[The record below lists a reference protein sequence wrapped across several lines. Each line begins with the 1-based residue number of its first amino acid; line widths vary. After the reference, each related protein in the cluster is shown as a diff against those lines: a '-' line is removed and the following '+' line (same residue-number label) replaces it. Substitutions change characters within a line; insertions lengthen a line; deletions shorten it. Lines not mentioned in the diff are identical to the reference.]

1 MRALLTEQAF
11 ITRQLSQQRGQYS
24 MNQRTA
30 SINVCSIPAAT
41 EGVPTAAAKEHVKD
55 VHGVHASASPGSAL
69 LDALLAG
76 LVVQLPLLGV

>member
-1 MRALLTEQAF
+1 
-11 ITRQLSQQRGQYS
+11 

-41 EGVPTAAAKEHVKD
+41 KGITTAAAKEHVKD

-69 LDALLAG
+69 LDPLLAG
-76 LVVQLPLLGV
+76 LVVQLPLLGI

>member
-1 MRALLTEQAF
+1 
-11 ITRQLSQQRGQYS
+11 

-30 SINVCSIPAAT
+30 SINVCSIPATT

-69 LDALLAG
+69 LDPLLAG
-76 LVVQLPLLGV
+76 LVVQLPLLGI